1 MKYSGLSGLKAAIV
15 SLSLFATTSSVFA
28 STFSVFASSS
38 SSLASSSATIPAD
51 DNVTTTRQRSFSKTV
66 PAGDYSGIA
75 WLGGDKYAVVS
86 DKSANEGFYIF
97 TIDIDSVTGNIRNVV
112 CEDFVECDKGN
123 RDLEGIA
130 WMPERGRILMCGEK
144 DNIIRAYNRN
154 GKSIDLDIPKHISHT
169 NLPGNSG
176 LESLSYNAATKRLWT
191 CNEAAPITLVAYDDA
206 FNIRES
212 YSYAMDAPKK
222 NGTKAAAYAHGVS
235 EVCAMDD
242 GSLLV
247 LEREFYVPKA
257 KIGSSVVCKLY
268 RYNPLKQEKSLVK
281 EWKTRLNLLARSLA
295 NYEGMCLG
303 PRLADG
309 RRVVVM
315 IADSQSQYKGILKDW
330 LRTICIE

>member
-28 STFSVFASSS
+28 STSSSFTSSS
-38 SSLASSSATIPAD
+38 SAIPAD
-51 DNVTTTRQRSFSKTV
+51 DNVTTTRQRSFAKTV

-86 DKSANEGFYIF
+86 DKSPNEGFYIF

-112 CEDFVECDKGN
+112 CEDFVECDNGN
-123 RDLEGIA
+123 SDLEGIA
-130 WMPERGRILMCGEK
+130 WMPERGWILMCGER

-154 GKSIDLDIPKHISHT
+154 GKSIGVDIPKHIAHT

-176 LESLSYNAATKRLWT
+176 LESLLWT

-268 RYNPLKQEKSLVK
+268 RYNPSKQQKSLVE
-281 EWKTRLNLLARSLA
+281 EWKTRLNLIARSLA

>member
-28 STFSVFASSS
+28 STSA
-38 SSLASSSATIPAD
+38 SLASSSSAKQAD
-51 DNVTTTRQRSFSKTV
+51 HNVTTTPQCSFAKTV

-97 TIDIDSVTGNIRNVV
+97 TIDIDSVTGNIRNAV
-112 CEDFVECDKGN
+112 CEDFVECGKGN

-130 WMPERGRILMCGEK
+130 WMPERGWILMCGEK
-144 DNIIRAYNRN
+144 DNMIRAYSRD
-154 GKSIDLDIPKHISHT
+154 GKIISVDIPKHIAHT

-191 CNEAAPITLVAYDDA
+191 CNETAPVTLVAYDDA

-268 RYNPLKQEKSLVK
+268 RYNPSKRQKSLVE

>member
-1 MKYSGLSGLKAAIV
+1 MMKYYVLSSLKTAIV
-15 SLSLFATTSSVFA
+15 SFALFTSTSSSFAFTSSVI
-28 STFSVFASSS
+28 ASSS
-38 SSLASSSATIPAD
+38 SDLPSD
-51 DNVTTTRQRSFSKTV
+51 DNVTTNRQHSFAKTV

-97 TIDIDSVTGNIRNVV
+97 TIDIDSVTGNICNVV
-112 CEDFVECDKGN
+112 CEEFVECGKGN

-130 WMPERGRILMCGEK
+130 WMPERGWILMCGER
-144 DNIIRAYNRN
+144 DNIIRAYSRE
-154 GKSIDLDIPKHISHT
+154 GKSLDVDIPKHIAHT

-176 LESLSYNAATKRLWT
+176 LESLSYNVTTQRLWT

-212 YSYAMDAPKK
+212 YPYTMDAPKK

-242 GSLLV
+242 GTLLV

-315 IADSQSQYKGILKDW
+315 ISDSQSQYKGILKDW
-330 LRTICIE
+330 LRTICLE

>member
-1 MKYSGLSGLKAAIV
+1 MMKYYVLSNLKTAIV
-15 SLSLFATTSSVFA
+15 SFALFTSTSSSFASTSSVI
-28 STFSVFASSS
+28 ASSS
-38 SSLASSSATIPAD
+38 SDLPSD
-51 DNVTTTRQRSFSKTV
+51 DNVTTNRQHSFAKTV

-97 TIDIDSVTGNIRNVV
+97 TIDIDSVTGNICNVV
-112 CEDFVECDKGN
+112 CEEFVECGKGN

-130 WMPERGRILMCGEK
+130 WMPERGWILMCGER
-144 DNIIRAYNRN
+144 DNIIRAYSRE
-154 GKSIDLDIPKHISHT
+154 GKSLGVDIPKHIAHT

-222 NGTKAAAYAHGVS
+222 DGTKAAAYAHGVS

-268 RYNPLKQEKSLVK
+268 RYNPSKQQKSLVE
-281 EWKTRLNLLARSLA
+281 EWKTRLNLIARSLA
-295 NYEGMCLG
+295 NYEGMGLG

>member
-15 SLSLFATTSSVFA
+15 SLSLFATTASS
-28 STFSVFASSS
+28 FASSS
-38 SSLASSSATIPAD
+38 SAIQAD
-51 DNVTTTRQRSFSKTV
+51 DNVTTTRQRSFAKTV

-112 CEDFVECDKGN
+112 CEDFVECGKGN

-130 WMPERGRILMCGEK
+130 WMPERGWILMCGEK
-144 DNIIRAYNRN
+144 DNMIRAYSRD
-154 GKSIDLDIPKHISHT
+154 GKSISVDIPKHIAHT

-191 CNEAAPITLVAYDDA
+191 CNETAPITLVAYDDA
-206 FNIRES
+206 FNIRDS
-212 YSYAMDAPKK
+212 FPYAMDAPNKD
-222 NGTKAAAYAHGVS
+222 GTKAAAYAHGVS

-268 RYNPLKQEKSLVK
+268 RYNPSKQQKMLIE

-303 PRLADG
+303 PRIADG

>member
-15 SLSLFATTSSVFA
+15 SLSLFATTASS
-28 STFSVFASSS
+28 FASSS
-38 SSLASSSATIPAD
+38 SAIHAD
-51 DNVTTTRQRSFSKTV
+51 GNVTTTRQRSFAKTV

-86 DKSANEGFYIF
+86 DKAANEGFYIF

-112 CEDFVECDKGN
+112 CEDFVECYKGN

-130 WMPERGRILMCGEK
+130 WMPERGWIMMCGEK
-144 DNIIRAYNRN
+144 DNIIRAYSRD
-154 GKSIDLDIPKHISHT
+154 GKSISVDIPKHIAHT

-191 CNEAAPITLVAYDDA
+191 CNEVAPITLVAYDDA

-212 YSYAMDAPKK
+212 FPYAMDAPKK
-222 NGTKAAAYAHGVS
+222 DGTKAAAYAHGVS

-268 RYNPLKQEKSLVK
+268 RYNPSKQQKSLVE

-309 RRVVVM
+309 RRVVVV

>member
-15 SLSLFATTSSVFA
+15 SLSLFATTSS
-28 STFSVFASSS
+28 SFASSS
-38 SSLASSSATIPAD
+38 SAIPAD
-51 DNVTTTRQRSFSKTV
+51 GNVTTTRQRSFAKTV
-66 PAGDYSGIA
+66 PAGDYSSIA

-86 DKSANEGFYIF
+86 DKSANEGFYVF

-112 CEDFVECDKGN
+112 CEDFVECGKGN

-130 WMPERGRILMCGEK
+130 WMPERGWILMCGEK

-154 GKSIDLDIPKHISHT
+154 GKSISVDIPKHIAHT

-191 CNEAAPITLVAYDDA
+191 CNETAPITLVAYDNA

-212 YSYAMDAPKK
+212 FPYAMDAPKK
-222 NGTKAAAYAHGVS
+222 NGTKAAAYAHGIS

-268 RYNPLKQEKSLVK
+268 RYNPSKQQKMLIE

-303 PRLADG
+303 PCLADG

>member
-15 SLSLFATTSSVFA
+15 SLSLFATTASSF
-28 STFSVFASSS
+28 TSSS
-38 SSLASSSATIPAD
+38 SAIPAD
-51 DNVTTTRQRSFSKTV
+51 DNVTTTRQRSFAKTV

-112 CEDFVECDKGN
+112 CEDFVECGKGN

-130 WMPERGRILMCGEK
+130 WTPERGWILMCGER

-154 GKSIDLDIPKHISHT
+154 GKSIGVDIPKHLAHT

-191 CNEAAPITLVAYDDA
+191 CNETAPITLVAYDDA
-206 FNIRES
+206 FNIRDS
-212 YSYAMDAPKK
+212 FPYAMDAPKK
-222 NGTKAAAYAHGVS
+222 DGTKAAAYAHGIS

-268 RYNPLKQEKSLVK
+268 RYTHSKQQKMLIE

-303 PRLADG
+303 PRLVDG

-315 IADSQSQYKGILKDW
+315 ISDSQSQYKGILKDW

>member
-28 STFSVFASSS
+28 STS
-38 SSLASSSATIPAD
+38 SSLASSSSAIPAD
-51 DNVTTTRQRSFSKTV
+51 DNVTTTRQRSFAKTV

-112 CEDFVECDKGN
+112 CEDFVECDKGK

-130 WMPERGRILMCGEK
+130 WMPERGWILMCGER

-154 GKSIDLDIPKHISHT
+154 GKSIGVDIPKHIAHT

-191 CNEAAPITLVAYDDA
+191 CNEAAPITFVAYDDA

-222 NGTKAAAYAHGVS
+222 DGTKAAAYAHGVS

-257 KIGSSVVCKLY
+257 KIGSSVV
-268 RYNPLKQEKSLVK
+268 
-281 EWKTRLNLLARSLA
+281 
-295 NYEGMCLG
+295 
-303 PRLADG
+303 
-309 RRVVVM
+309 
-315 IADSQSQYKGILKDW
+315 
-330 LRTICIE
+330 

>member
-28 STFSVFASSS
+28 TTSSVFALTSASFVSSS
-38 SSLASSSATIPAD
+38 SAIPAD
-51 DNVTTTRQRSFSKTV
+51 DNVTTTRQRSFAKTV

-97 TIDIDSVTGNIRNVV
+97 TIDIDSVAGNIRNVV
-112 CEDFVECDKGN
+112 CEDFVECGKGN

-130 WMPERGRILMCGEK
+130 WMPECGWILMCGER
-144 DNIIRAYNRN
+144 DNMIRAYNRN
-154 GKSIDLDIPKHISHT
+154 GKSIGVDIPKHIAHT

-191 CNEAAPITLVAYDDA
+191 CNETAPITLVAYDDA

-212 YSYAMDAPKK
+212 FPYAMDAPKK

-268 RYNPLKQEKSLVK
+268 RYDPSKQQKSLVE

>member
-15 SLSLFATTSSVFA
+15 SLALFATTSS
-28 STFSVFASSS
+28 SFASSS
-38 SSLASSSATIPAD
+38 LAIPAD
-51 DNVTTTRQRSFSKTV
+51 DNVTTTRQRSFAKTV

-112 CEDFVECDKGN
+112 CEDFVECGKGN

-130 WMPERGRILMCGEK
+130 WMPERGWIMMCGEK
-144 DNIIRAYNRN
+144 DNTIRAYSRD
-154 GKSIDLDIPKHISHT
+154 GKNISVDIPKHIAHT

-176 LESLSYNAATKRLWT
+176 LESLSFNAATKRLWT
-191 CNEAAPITLVAYDDA
+191 CNETAPVTLVAYDDA

-212 YSYAMDAPKK
+212 FPYAMDAPKK
-222 NGTKAAAYAHGVS
+222 DGTKAAAYAHGVS

-268 RYNPLKQEKSLVK
+268 RYNPSKQQKSLVE
-281 EWKTRLNLLARSLA
+281 EWKTRLNLLACSLA

-303 PRLADG
+303 PRIADG

>member
-1 MKYSGLSGLKAAIV
+1 
-15 SLSLFATTSSVFA
+15 
-28 STFSVFASSS
+28 
-38 SSLASSSATIPAD
+38 
-51 DNVTTTRQRSFSKTV
+51 
-66 PAGDYSGIA
+66 
-75 WLGGDKYAVVS
+75 
-86 DKSANEGFYIF
+86 
-97 TIDIDSVTGNIRNVV
+97 
-112 CEDFVECDKGN
+112 
-123 RDLEGIA
+123 
-130 WMPERGRILMCGEK
+130 MPERGWILMCGEK
-144 DNIIRAYNRN
+144 DNMIRTYNRN
-154 GKSIDLDIPKHISHT
+154 GKSIGVDIPKHIAHT

-191 CNEAAPITLVAYDDA
+191 CNETAPVTLVAYDDA
-206 FNIRES
+206 FYIRES
-212 YSYAMDAPKK
+212 FPYAMDAPKK

-268 RYNPLKQEKSLVK
+268 RYSPSKQQKSLVE

>member
-15 SLSLFATTSSVFA
+15 SLSLFATTASS
-28 STFSVFASSS
+28 FASSS
-38 SSLASSSATIPAD
+38 SAIQAD
-51 DNVTTTRQRSFSKTV
+51 DNVTTTRQRSFAKTV

-86 DKSANEGFYIF
+86 DKSANEGFYVF
-97 TIDIDSVTGNIRNVV
+97 TIDIDSVTGNIRNAV
-112 CEDFVECDKGN
+112 CEDFVECGKGN

-130 WMPERGRILMCGEK
+130 WMPERGWILMCGEK
-144 DNIIRAYNRN
+144 DNTIRAYNRN
-154 GKSIDLDIPKHISHT
+154 GKSIGVDIPKHIAHT

-176 LESLSYNAATKRLWT
+176 LESLSYSAATKRLWT
-191 CNEAAPITLVAYDDA
+191 CNETAPITLVAYDDA

-212 YSYAMDAPKK
+212 FPYAMDAPKK

-268 RYNPLKQEKSLVK
+268 RYNPSKQQKSLIE

-303 PRLADG
+303 PCLADG

-315 IADSQSQYKGILKDW
+315 IADSQSQYKGILKDR

>member
-1 MKYSGLSGLKAAIV
+1 
-15 SLSLFATTSSVFA
+15 
-28 STFSVFASSS
+28 
-38 SSLASSSATIPAD
+38 
-51 DNVTTTRQRSFSKTV
+51 
-66 PAGDYSGIA
+66 
-75 WLGGDKYAVVS
+75 
-86 DKSANEGFYIF
+86 
-97 TIDIDSVTGNIRNVV
+97 
-112 CEDFVECDKGN
+112 
-123 RDLEGIA
+123 
-130 WMPERGRILMCGEK
+130 MPERGWILMCGEK

-154 GKSIDLDIPKHISHT
+154 GKSIGVDIPKHIAHT

-191 CNEAAPITLVAYDDA
+191 CNETAPITLVAYDDA

-212 YSYAMDAPKK
+212 YPYTMDAPKK

-268 RYNPLKQEKSLVK
+268 RYNPSKQQKSLVE
-281 EWKTRLNLLARSLA
+281 EWKTRLNLIARSLA

>member
-15 SLSLFATTSSVFA
+15 SLSLFATTALS
-28 STFSVFASSS
+28 FASSS
-38 SSLASSSATIPAD
+38 SAIQAD
-51 DNVTTTRQRSFSKTV
+51 DNVTTTRQRSFAKTV

-112 CEDFVECDKGN
+112 CEDFVECGKGN

-130 WMPERGRILMCGEK
+130 WMPERGWILMCGEK
-144 DNIIRAYNRN
+144 DNMIRAYSRN
-154 GKSIDLDIPKHISHT
+154 GKSIGVDIPKHIAHT

-191 CNEAAPITLVAYDDA
+191 CNETASVTLVAYDDA
-206 FNIRES
+206 FNIRDS
-212 YSYAMDAPKK
+212 FPYAMDAPKK

-268 RYNPLKQEKSLVK
+268 RYNPLKQEKSLVE

>member
-15 SLSLFATTSSVFA
+15 SLSLFATTSS
-28 STFSVFASSS
+28 
-38 SSLASSSATIPAD
+38 SLASSSSAIPAD
-51 DNVTTTRQRSFSKTV
+51 DNVTTTRQRSFAKTV

-97 TIDIDSVTGNIRNVV
+97 TIDIDSVTGNIRNAV
-112 CEDFVECDKGN
+112 CEDFVECGKGN

-130 WMPERGRILMCGEK
+130 WMPERGWIMMCGEK
-144 DNIIRAYNRN
+144 DNTIRAYSRD
-154 GKSIDLDIPKHISHT
+154 GKNISVDIPKHIAHT

-191 CNEAAPITLVAYDDA
+191 CNEAAPVTLVAYDDA

-212 YSYAMDAPKK
+212 FSYAMDAPKK
-222 NGTKAAAYAHGVS
+222 DGTKAAAYAHGVS
-235 EVCAMDD
+235 AVCAMDD

-268 RYNPLKQEKSLVK
+268 RYNPSKQQKSLVE

-303 PRLADG
+303 PCLADG

>member
-15 SLSLFATTSSVFA
+15 SLSLFATTASS
-28 STFSVFASSS
+28 FASSS
-38 SSLASSSATIPAD
+38 SAIQAD
-51 DNVTTTRQRSFSKTV
+51 DNVTTTRQRSFAKTV

-112 CEDFVECDKGN
+112 CEDFVECGKGN

-130 WMPERGRILMCGEK
+130 WMPERGWILMCGEK
-144 DNIIRAYNRN
+144 DNMIRAYNRN
-154 GKSIDLDIPKHISHT
+154 GKSIGVDIPKHLAHT

-191 CNEAAPITLVAYDDA
+191 CNETASVTLVAYDDA
-206 FNIRES
+206 FNIRDS
-212 YSYAMDAPKK
+212 FPYAMDAPKK
-222 NGTKAAAYAHGVS
+222 DGTKAAAYAHGVS

-268 RYNPLKQEKSLVK
+268 RYNPSKQQKMLIE

-303 PRLADG
+303 PCLADG

-315 IADSQSQYKGILKDW
+315 IADSQSQYKGLLKDW

>member
-15 SLSLFATTSSVFA
+15 SLSLFASTSS
-28 STFSVFASSS
+28 SFASSS
-38 SSLASSSATIPAD
+38 SAIQAY
-51 DNVTTTRQRSFSKTV
+51 DNVTTTRQRSFAKTV

-130 WMPERGRILMCGEK
+130 WMPERGWILMCGEK
-144 DNIIRAYNRN
+144 DNTIRAYNRD
-154 GKSIDLDIPKHISHT
+154 GKSISVDIPKHIAHT

-191 CNEAAPITLVAYDDA
+191 CNETAPITLVAYDDA

-212 YSYAMDAPKK
+212 FPYAMDAPKK

-257 KIGSSVVCKLY
+257 KIGSYVVCKLY
-268 RYNPLKQEKSLVK
+268 RYNPSKQQKMLIE

-309 RRVVVM
+309 RMVVVM

>member
-15 SLSLFATTSSVFA
+15 SLSLFATTSSSFA
-28 STFSVFASSS
+28 S
-38 SSLASSSATIPAD
+38 LSSAIPAD
-51 DNVTTTRQRSFSKTV
+51 DNVTTTRQRSFAKTV

-97 TIDIDSVTGNIRNVV
+97 TIDIDSVTGNICNVV
-112 CEDFVECDKGN
+112 CEDFVECGKGN

-130 WMPERGRILMCGEK
+130 WMPERGWILMCGEK

-154 GKSIDLDIPKHISHT
+154 GKSIGVDIPKHLAHT

-191 CNEAAPITLVAYDDA
+191 CNETAPVTLVAYDDA
-206 FNIRES
+206 FNIRDS
-212 YSYAMDAPKK
+212 FPYAMDAPKK

-242 GSLLV
+242 GTLLV

>member
-28 STFSVFASSS
+28 TTSSVFASTSSSFTSS
-38 SSLASSSATIPAD
+38 SSAIPAD
-51 DNVTTTRQRSFSKTV
+51 DNVTTTRQRSFAKTV

-86 DKSANEGFYIF
+86 DKSTNEGFYIF

-130 WMPERGRILMCGEK
+130 WMPERGWILMCGEK

-154 GKSIDLDIPKHISHT
+154 GKSIGVDIPKHFAHT
-169 NLPGNSG
+169 NL
-176 LESLSYNAATKRLWT
+176 YNAATKRLWT
-191 CNEAAPITLVAYDDA
+191 CNETAPITLVAYDDA

-222 NGTKAAAYAHGVS
+222 DGTKAAAYAHGIS

-268 RYNPLKQEKSLVK
+268 RYNPSKQQKSLVE